1 LSRGMALAKA
11 FGKKLTAV
19 SAFDPY
25 FHYAMFKSL
34 NKALTDKAREVF
46 KFEEQEKLHETII
59 DSGLAKIY
67 QGYLNIAARVADQA
81 GVKIETRLLDGKPFE
96 KILEFCE
103 QAHPWLLI
111 AGRTGFHSEEGMDLG
126 SNTENL
132 ARQCGCNFLVV
143 EGKSKPPV
151 EYQVEETVTWTVEAK
166 ARLSG
171 VPAMALPLAM
181 KSIQNYCVAEG
192 HTVVTESNLD
202 EALKAILP
210 PEMLARMGI
219 HLPVAP
225 GNRDLVWEK
234 PAKTMLDSIPDA
246 FGREQ
251 IRNRVEKRALTEK
264 AGRVTEERVRFAM
277 PAMSAT
283 PRTWTDDAVARLNK
297 VPAGFMRNAAKS
309 MIEKIAVEKSQVS
322 ITLEMVEA
330 GLGKARE
337 TMRMGFNLGTP
348 P

>member
-1 LSRGMALAKA
+1 
-11 FGKKLTAV
+11 
-19 SAFDPY
+19 
-25 FHYAMFKSL
+25 
-34 NKALTDKAREVF
+34 
-46 KFEEQEKLHETII
+46 
-59 DSGLAKIY
+59 
-67 QGYLNIAARVADQA
+67 
-81 GVKIETRLLDGKPFE
+81 
-96 KILEFCE
+96 
-103 QAHPWLLI
+103 
-111 AGRTGFHSEEGMDLG
+111 
-126 SNTENL
+126 
-132 ARQCGCNFLVV
+132 
-143 EGKSKPPV
+143 V

-219 HLPVAP
+219 HLPIAP

-234 PAKTMLDSIPDA
+234 SATAMLDSIPDA

-283 PRTWTDDAVARLNK
+283 SLTWTDDAVARLNK